1 MKNFCASA
9 GLVALACMMAF
20 AQTPESI
27 LTVADPAQLKVPRT
41 GEVEQHLKLR
51 LQPGYHVNSNKPN
64 EEFLIPLR
72 LTWEKSA
79 AETVAVVFPKPENE
93 KSEFSDKPLAV
104 FTGNFEIVTK
114 FKRAQGAAPGPGYL
128 TGKLRY
134 QACNDKMCL
143 PPKNIEVKVPL
154 LVE

>member
-1 MKNFCASA
+1 MKLKNFCASA
-9 GLVALACMMAF
+9 GLAALACMMAF

-79 AETVAVVFPKPENE
+79 ALAADRHGLFAPRGD
-93 KSEFSDKPLAV
+93 KS
-104 FTGNFEIVTK
+104 
-114 FKRAQGAAPGPGYL
+114 
-128 TGKLRY
+128 
-134 QACNDKMCL
+134 
-143 PPKNIEVKVPL
+143 
-154 LVE
+154 